1 MSSGRYSLRRAV
13 VDDAAGI
20 AAVHRQAREAAYDG
34 LAPAAT
40 LADHIGRT
48 GEDYWRAC
56 LPAILAGDDLLAVA
70 EAGRRPVGFVHQCG
84 ERLHRLYV
92 SPAWW
97 GSGIAPSLFLLA
109 RDHALASGHDRL
121 ILDAHAGNARAR
133 AFYAKLGGSESP
145 ERPDH
150 FADGTLAPV
159 IDIVWT
165 LA

>member
-1 MSSGRYSLRRAV
+1 VSSGRYSLRRAEAE
-13 VDDAAGI
+13 DAAGI

-40 LADHIGRT
+40 IADHIART
-48 GEDYWRAC
+48 GEDYWCAR

-70 EAGRRPVGFVHQCG
+70 EADRRPVGFVHQCG

-92 SPAWW
+92 SPPWW

-109 RDHALASGHDRL
+109 RDHALSSGHGRL

-133 AFYAKLGGSESP
+133 AFYARLGGCETG
-145 ERPDH
+145 ERIDR
-150 FADGTLAPV
+150 FADGTPAPV
-159 IDIVWT
+159 VDLVWN
-165 LA
+165 LG